1 MTVSSMPM
9 IVFFHC
15 RSEDGWPWVGDY
27 CSIAAA
33 VLGHTSNQCSRLGVL
48 FSLVHSSL
56 VEDEQ

>member
-1 MTVSSMPM
+1 MILELALYCLKGSYRIETVNVTVSSMPM

-33 VLGHTSNQCSRLGVL
+33 VLGHTSN
-48 FSLVHSSL
+48 
-56 VEDEQ
+56 